1 LYGSPQQLYDEH
13 KEKIHLMVKTYFIAF
28 TETDLEPLLRA
39 PSITELHLVG
49 VCTDICIL
57 HTAVDAYRGFGIVVH
72 EKGVA
77 SFDLAGREWALR
89 HFENTLGATV
99 IR

>member
-1 LYGSPQQLYDEH
+1 MKSIGWIKH
-13 KEKIHLMVKTYFIAF
+13 
-28 TETDLEPLLRA
+28 DLVLLREQILNCYYVHA
-39 PSITELHLVG
+39 ALLN
-49 VCTDICIL
+49 CIL
-57 HTAVDAYRGFGIVVH
+57 LVFVRISAFFIRLWMHITVDSSIIIH

-77 SFDLAGREWALR
+77 SFDSAGHDWALR